1 MSFPRRAYRLVLLGP
16 PGVGKGTQAQLLC
29 RHLGMCHL
37 ATGDLFRSA
46 QCQANP
52 SPALRAAR
60 EHMRRGELVP
70 DDLVIAMVRERHA
83 CLRCDGGFLL
93 DGFPRT
99 VPQAEACDELLT
111 ELGVT
116 LDGVI
121 SYELPVE
128 QIVDRL
134 SGRRVCSRCQATYH
148 MSVRPPRV
156 EMQCDRCSGEL
167 CQREDDRPEV
177 IRNRMRA
184 YAAST
189 EPLIAYYRERG
200 ILISITADDTPEAI
214 LEQTLHLL
222 HEQAA
227 RPARVAAVPKA
238 RA

>member
-1 MSFPRRAYRLVLLGP
+1 
-16 PGVGKGTQAQLLC
+16 
-29 RHLGMCHL
+29 
-37 ATGDLFRSA
+37 
-46 QCQANP
+46 
-52 SPALRAAR
+52 AR

-121 SYELPVE
+121 SYELPGE
-128 QIVDRL
+128 QIVGRL
-134 SGRRVCSRCQATYH
+134 SGQHV
-148 MSVRPPRV
+148 
-156 EMQCDRCSGEL
+156 